1 MTGIG
6 IKKRVRRRVAHA
18 RFPGSSE
25 YWEQRYAAGGNSG
38 AGSYGEI
45 AKFKAEVLNHFV
57 AEKAVESVIE
67 FGCGD
72 GHQLSLATYPRYLGL
87 DVSRTAVRTCIERF
101 GDDETKS
108 FAYYEPHLFLNC
120 GAITADV
127 ALSLDVIEH
136 LVEDELL
143 ITYLA
148 DMSAAASRFLIF
160 FTEDQK
166 ANPGAAHVR
175 YRNVADWSPMLPG
188 WRLTGKIDNP
198 LKGADTQADFFIFT
212 RS

>member
-1 MTGIG
+1 MD
-6 IKKRVRRRVAHA
+6 IKKQVRRRLAHS
-18 RFPGSSE
+18 RFRGSGE

-45 AKFKAEVLNHFV
+45 AQFKADVLNGFV
-57 AEKAVESVIE
+57 AERGVGSVIE

-72 GHQLSLATYPRYLGL
+72 GHQLSLATYPRYFGL
-87 DVSRTAVRTCIERF
+87 DVSRTAVRMCIDQFR
-101 GDDETKS
+101 DDESKS
-108 FAYYEPHLFLNC
+108 FAYYEPSLFLNH
-120 GAITADV
+120 GAVTADL

-143 ITYLA
+143 EAYLR
-148 DMSAAASRFLIF
+148 DMRAAATRFLIF

-166 ANPGAAHVR
+166 TNPGAAHIR
-175 YRNVADWSPMLPG
+175 YRDVADWSQRLPG
-188 WRLTGKIDNP
+188 WQLVDKIENP
-198 LKGADTQADFFIFT
+198 LKGPDTQADFFVFE